1 MAKFGKCL
9 LVSRHKLLPAQEE
22 DIKGICGEITQVPE
36 LPTEQKALVET
47 IAPYEV
53 VIGTLP
59 VSLIAQIV
67 QTKKTFIMFSMK
79 SLGTFQSLEEA
90 KSLEQKYPGRV
101 AILPGKPGEPVRVTL
116 YQGLALV
123 QKVEIVT
130 TPLTQYPE

>member
-9 LVSRHKLLPAQEE
+9 VVSRHKLLPAQEE
-22 DIKGICGEITQVPE
+22 DVKAVCGEVVQVPE
-36 LPTEQKALVET
+36 LPTEQKALVEA
-47 IAPYEV
+47 ISPYEA

-59 VSLIAQIV
+59 ITLIAQV
-67 QTKKTFIMFSMK
+67 LQAKKTFIMFSMK
-79 SLGTFQSLEEA
+79 SLGTFQSQEEV

-101 AILPGKPGEPVRVTL
+101 AILPGKPGEPTRATL

-123 QKVEIVT
+123 QKIEIVT